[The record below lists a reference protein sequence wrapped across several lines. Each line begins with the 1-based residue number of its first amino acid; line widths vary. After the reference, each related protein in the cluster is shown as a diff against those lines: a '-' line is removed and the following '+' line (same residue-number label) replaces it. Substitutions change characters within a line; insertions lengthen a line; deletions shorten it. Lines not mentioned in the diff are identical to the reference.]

1 MTTTIHLIRHGKTRA
16 NLENRFAGRS
26 SEPLHPVGID
36 QVHQVAEK
44 LAATEISAIYC
55 GPLPRTVQSAEILAE
70 QLSGPVVP
78 REGLNEIAIP
88 HWDTLAKDEIRR
100 QFGDQYPTW
109 LAAPHRFSL
118 PHCETIVQVQ
128 ERAVRTIK
136 NIFASHA
143 GENVLLVSHLIVIRS
158 LILYYRNMEI
168 RDFRSVKVDNG
179 SVVKLERGQGG
190 RVRIDENLLR

>member
-1 MTTTIHLIRHGKTRA
+1 MHSTIFLVRHGKTKA

-36 QVHQVAEK
+36 QIHQVAEK
-44 LAATEISAIYC
+44 LAETEISAIYC
-55 GPLPRTVQSAEILAE
+55 GPLPRTVQSAEILGE
-70 QLSGPVVP
+70 QLAGPVVP
-78 REGLNEIAIP
+78 EEGLNEIAIP
-88 HWDTLAKDEIRR
+88 HWDTLTKDEIRR

-109 LAAPHRFSL
+109 IAAPHQFSL
-118 PHCETIVQVQ
+118 PNCETIAQVQ
-128 ERAVRTIK
+128 ERAVHTIE
-136 NIFASHA
+136 NIFASHE

-179 SVVKLERGQGG
+179 SVVKLERDLEG
-190 RVRIDENLLR
+190 RVRVA